1 MAFEALEKQKLP
13 EDIVRRLLLMIEEGK
28 LRPGE
33 KLPSERELAA
43 LLQVSR
49 PSLRE
54 ALRALSIMNVV
65 EIRQGAGT
73 YITDLEPDLL
83 VEHLDFV
90 FALSDATYLDLL
102 EARKIVEVGLCG
114 LAAQRITDEE
124 IAELDLCLKESI
136 ESVGDS
142 SHFFQTDLRLHE
154 TIAGAARNMS
164 LSRFMASMRRL
175 GSASRQR
182 TTDLPGMKEQVVA
195 DHRAIVDALRARDP
209 EAAQEAMLRHLQNV
223 ERTLRKSGMQE
234 QITTVPEMY

>member
-1 MAFEALEKQKLP
+1 MVFESMAKQKLP
-13 EDIVRRLLLMIEEGK
+13 EDIVRRLLLMIEKGK

-33 KLPSERELAA
+33 KLPPERELAA

-73 YITDLEPDLL
+73 YITALEPDLL

-124 IAELDLCLKESI
+124 LAELDLCLKEAL
-136 ESVGDS
+136 ENVGDS
-142 SHFFQTDLRLHE
+142 SLFFQADLRLHE

-195 DHRAIVDALRARDP
+195 DHRAIVEALRARDP

-223 ERTLRKSGMQE
+223 ERALRASGAQE
-234 QITTVPEMY
+234 QISRVSETH